1 MKKYI
6 CVVCGHIYDE
16 EKEKIKFKDLEMN
29 WICPICHETKYNYF
43 LYDIIPQKDEV
54 PNDIILCNAIEIAKD
69 NIAIMRDKSK
79 CIDCGLCKLTCLNR
93 EGIKD
98 INHGKACVNCGQ
110 CLQACPVGALC
121 PKSSLDILKMA
132 LKNKVCIVYTSP
144 AVRVS
149 LGDAFGLGKGEM
161 VTGKMVSSLR
171 QLGFKY
177 VLDTTF
183 GADLTVMEEASEL
196 IHRLKKKQNL
206 PMFTSCCPSWV
217 KYCEINYPELLP
229 NLSTC
234 KSPISMQGAIVK
246 EYFIKEKNLKAED
259 VFTVAITP
267 CTAKK
272 YEVKR
277 PELIGTDLVI
287 TTMEL
292 CDLIKENHLEF
303 KDLPE
308 SNYDELIGSS
318 AGLIF
323 GNTGGV
329 TEATLRTTYKL
340 ITKEDLKIINFQKV
354 RGLSNVK
361 EATVKLGEIELR
373 VAVINQ
379 MASARPILEQVK
391 NHTCPYDFIEIM
403 NCFGGCIGGGGQIK
417 CPDEL
422 NTKEKRIASLYNQDA
437 NSNIRFSYQNPK
449 IKELY
454 NKYLDHPL
462 SPQAEKLLHTKYENK
477 TYLKGA
483 NNEKNY

>member
-16 EKEKIKFKDLEMN
+16 EKEKIKFKDLEAN

-43 LYDIIPQKDEV
+43 LNDIIPDKDEV

-93 EGIKD
+93 EGIKN

-110 CLQACPVGALC
+110 CIQACPVGALS
-121 PKSSLDILKMA
+121 PKSSLDIMKLA

-149 LGDAFGLGKGEM
+149 LGDTFDLARGEM
-161 VTGKMVSSLR
+161 VEGKMVAALR
-171 QLGFKY
+171 KLGFKY

-196 IHRLKKKQNL
+196 ISRIKKKQNL

-229 NLSTC
+229 HLSTC

-246 EYFIKEKNLKAED
+246 EYFLKEKNLKPED
-259 VFTVAITP
+259 VFTVALTP
-267 CTAKK
+267 CTSKK

-277 PELIGTDLVI
+277 PELIGTDLVL
-287 TTMEL
+287 TTIEL
-292 CDLIKENHLEF
+292 CNLIKENNIDF
-303 KDLPE
+303 KNLKD
-308 SNYDELIGSS
+308 SNYDELIGSG

-329 TEATLRTTYKL
+329 TEATLRTAYKL
-340 ITKEDLKIINFQKV
+340 ITNEDLPNLNFKPV

-361 EATVKLGEIELR
+361 EATLKIGDIEVK

-379 MASARPILEQVK
+379 MASALPILEQVK
-391 NHTCPYDFIEIM
+391 NNTCPYDFIEVM

-417 CPDEL
+417 CSDEL
-422 NTKEKRIASLYNQDA
+422 NAKEKRLTSLYNKDA
-437 NSNIRFSYQNPK
+437 NSVVRYSYQNPK

-454 NKYLDHPL
+454 TKYLDHPL
-462 SPQAEKLLHTKYENK
+462 SMQAEKLLHTKYENK
-477 TYLKGA
+477 SNLKE
-483 NNEKNY
+483 EKE

>member
-16 EKEKIKFKDLEMN
+16 EKEKIKFKDLEAN

-43 LYDIIPQKDEV
+43 LYDIIPSKDEV

-79 CIDCGLCKLTCLNR
+79 CIDCGLCKLTCINR
-93 EGIKD
+93 EGIKN

-110 CLQACPVGALC
+110 CIQACPVGALW
-121 PKSSLDILKMA
+121 PKSSLDIMKLA

-149 LGDAFGLGKGEM
+149 LGDAFGLAKGEM
-161 VTGKMVSSLR
+161 VEGKMVAALR
-171 QLGFKY
+171 KLGFQY

-196 IHRLKKKQNL
+196 IERLKSKKNL

-246 EYFIKEKNLKAED
+246 EYFIKEKNLKPED
-259 VFTVAITP
+259 VFTVALTP
-267 CTAKK
+267 CTSKK

-277 PELIGTDLVI
+277 PELIGTDLVL
-287 TTMEL
+287 TTIEL
-292 CDLIKENHLEF
+292 CDLIKENNIDF
-303 KDLPE
+303 KNLND
-308 SNYDELIGSS
+308 SNYDELIGSG

-329 TEATLRTTYKL
+329 MEATLRTSYKL
-340 ITKEDLKIINFQKV
+340 LTNEDLPNLNFKPV

-361 EATVKLGEIELR
+361 EAILKIGDTEVK

-379 MASARPILEQVK
+379 MASAIPILEQVK

-417 CPDEL
+417 CSDEL
-422 NTKEKRIASLYNQDA
+422 NTKEKRLNSLYNKDA
-437 NSNIRFSYQNPK
+437 NSIIRYSYQNPK
-449 IKELY
+449 IQELY
-454 NKYLDHPL
+454 TKYLDHPL
-462 SPQAEKLLHTKYENK
+462 STKAENLLHTQYENK
-477 TYLKGA
+477 SNLKE
-483 NNEKNY
+483 EK